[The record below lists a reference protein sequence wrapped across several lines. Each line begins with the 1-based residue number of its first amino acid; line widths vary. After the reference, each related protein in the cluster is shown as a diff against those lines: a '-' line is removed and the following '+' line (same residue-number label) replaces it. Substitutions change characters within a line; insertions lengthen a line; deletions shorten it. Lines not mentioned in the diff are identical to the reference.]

1 MAGVR
6 ILMGGYA
13 ECRPENWCRRE
24 WTLEPYAKVWIPVAG
39 EAVYRSRT
47 RTVRVLPDRF
57 YFFTP
62 HQVERHECR
71 EKLDCHWMHFTID
84 SPLLDQ
90 RFARLHAVEEWPV
103 GAWSAWKPVYERMRE
118 LSGPYGEEFELRLQ
132 ALALAIL
139 AEVSVRHPLPEGQD
153 ARMRERFA
161 PALAFMDAEFRRNP
175 PLAEVAAKAGLSAAH
190 FHRAFTAA
198 FRVSPHAYLL
208 RRRMDLAQQLLARTG
223 NAVRDIAAACGY
235 DDQFYFSRVFK
246 RWSRLSPEKYR
257 ASRSASP

>member
-1 MAGVR
+1 MAAVS
-6 ILMGGYA
+6 ILIGGYA
-13 ECRPENWCRRE
+13 ECRPASWNRAE

-47 RTVRVLPDRF
+47 RTVRIVPGRF

-71 EKLDCHWMHFTID
+71 EQLDCHWMHLTID

-90 RFARLHAVEEWPV
+90 RLARLQSVEEWPV
-103 GAWSAWKPVYERMRE
+103 EEWSAWKPVYERMRE
-118 LSGPYGEEFELRLQ
+118 IRRQPSEELDLRLQ
-132 ALALAIL
+132 ALALSIL
-139 AEVSVRHPLPEGQD
+139 AAVAERHPEADDRD

-175 PLAEVAAKAGLSAAH
+175 PLAEIAAKAGLSEAH
-190 FHRAFTAA
+190 FHRSFAAA

-257 ASRSASP
+257 ASRSAAP